1 MFAGEVTRV
10 ALDVG
15 SRGILGGQAYV
26 PDVEGV
32 WQELT
37 DNVGAYDDIAFLGL
51 NRVTGEPNVLQLDEP
66 GAVDCAGDNC
76 CGRGR

>member
-1 MFAGEVTRV
+1 MASLCVTYQVVRLRMFAGEVTRV

-15 SRGILGGQAYV
+15 SRGILGGQATV

-37 DNVGAYDDIAFLGL
+37 DNVSTSL
-51 NRVTGEPNVLQLDEP
+51 R
-66 GAVDCAGDNC
+66 
-76 CGRGR
+76 R

>member
-15 SRGILGGQAYV
+15 SRGILGGQATV

-37 DNVGAYDDIAFLGL
+37 DNVS
-51 NRVTGEPNVLQLDEP
+51 
-66 GAVDCAGDNC
+66 AGPDLEW
-76 CGRGR
+76 GDRGWDKG

>member
-15 SRGILGGQAYV
+15 SRGILGGQASV

-37 DNVGAYDDIAFLGL
+37 DNVSG
-51 NRVTGEPNVLQLDEP
+51 TGEW
-66 GAVDCAGDNC
+66 G
-76 CGRGR
+76 